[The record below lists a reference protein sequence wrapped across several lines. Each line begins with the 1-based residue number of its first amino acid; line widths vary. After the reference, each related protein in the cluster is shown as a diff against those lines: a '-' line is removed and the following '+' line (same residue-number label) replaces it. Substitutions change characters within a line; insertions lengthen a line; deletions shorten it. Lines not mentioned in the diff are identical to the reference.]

1 MRNTLRGFT
10 LIELMIVIV
19 IVGLLAAMAFPAY
32 TNYATR
38 TKRAL
43 AKSQLNQIA
52 SKQEQFFADNK
63 RYAVDLVELGY
74 SDEEITMNPSSQ
86 IVRASATDAL
96 YTLSISNADK
106 RTFTASA
113 VPLGV
118 QATNDTDCGTLSLNQ
133 SGNRTTSGGGSTCW

>member
-1 MRNTLRGFT
+1 MMRSKLRGFT

-43 AKSQLNQIA
+43 AKSQLTQIA

-63 RYAVDLVELGY
+63 RYAVDLAGL
-74 SDEEITMNPSSQ
+74 
-86 IVRASATDAL
+86 
-96 YTLSISNADK
+96 
-106 RTFTASA
+106 
-113 VPLGV
+113 V
-118 QATNDTDCGTLSLNQ
+118 QG
-133 SGNRTTSGGGSTCW
+133 